1 MASVATML
9 ACFLGSCASLAVGWA
24 LGYREGWLAGT
35 AEPPLP
41 ATDDAE
47 VARMF
52 GIVPREREDGPWKG
66 PIGPHAK

>member
-1 MASVATML
+1 MATATAAIFGVLGGL
-9 ACFLGSCASLAVGWA
+9 ALGWS

-52 GIVPREREDGPWKG
+52 GMDPGTREDGPW
-66 PIGPHAK
+66 AR